1 MDANFVVFAVGI
13 ACVVGEVFMFVAFEF
28 DLFGGLGSFVRF
40 SFARAFFIFSAIAW
54 SFILVMLVKG
64 PDDPVVIS
72 RLGHFVVGLLEVPV
86 VRLDGRWALS

>member
-1 MDANFVVFAVGI
+1 MDVNFVVFAVGI
-13 ACVVGEVFMFVAFEF
+13 ACVVGEVFIFVAFEF
-28 DLFGGLGSFVRF
+28 VSFGGLDSFAWF
-40 SFARAFFIFSAIAW
+40 SFARVFFTFSAIAW

-86 VRLDGRWALS
+86 VRLDGRWASS